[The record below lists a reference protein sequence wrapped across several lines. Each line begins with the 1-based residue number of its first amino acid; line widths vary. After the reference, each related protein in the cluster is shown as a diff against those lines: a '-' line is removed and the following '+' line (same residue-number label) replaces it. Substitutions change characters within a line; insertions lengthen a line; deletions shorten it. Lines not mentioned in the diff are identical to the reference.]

1 MKYFNRALRAPCR
14 GLRGLA
20 LSALS
25 TLWLLASA
33 GTVCAQANYPN
44 RPIRMIV
51 PFAPGGP
58 TDIIARVMAAK
69 LTEALG
75 QQVVIDNR
83 GGAGGNIGMALAA
96 RAVGDGYTVLM
107 VSSSLMVN
115 PSLYAKPGFDPVKDF
130 VPITCVA
137 ASSNIITAHPS
148 QPFKNAKELVA
159 AVKASPGKFNY
170 ASPGAGTTPHL
181 SGELLRL
188 SLGIDIAHIP
198 YTGAGPVVQAVLAN
212 QVTTGITAVPPAAPH
227 IKAGSMR
234 GIAVLAPKR
243 AANIPD
249 VLTAIEAGVSG
260 IDSDTKQG
268 FLAPAGTPQVIV
280 DRLHR
285 EVVKLMHL
293 PDVKERMAALG
304 FDVVADTQQEFAR
317 TVHDEIAKWG
327 KAIRAA
333 KIKVE

>member
-1 MKYFNRALRAPCR
+1 MISRTGITAAV
-14 GLRGLA
+14 LA
-20 LSALS
+20 AV
-25 TLWLLASA
+25 TAS
-33 GTVCAQANYPN
+33 VCVHAQQYPN
-44 RPIRMIV
+44 RPIRVIV

-58 TDIIARVMAAK
+58 TDIIGRVMAAK

-83 GGAGGNIGMALAA
+83 GGAGGNIGMAMAA
-96 RAVGDGYTVLM
+96 RAANDGYTFLL

-130 VPITCVA
+130 MPITCVA
-137 ASSNIITAHPS
+137 ASSNIVHAHPS

-159 AVKASPGKFNY
+159 AVKGSPGKFNY

-188 SLGIDIAHIP
+188 SFGIDIAHIP

-243 AANIPD
+243 SANIPD
-249 VLTAIEAGVSG
+249 VPTATETGVNG

-268 FLAPAGTPQVIV
+268 FLAPAGTPKAIV
-280 DRLHR
+280 DRMHR
-285 EVVKLMHL
+285 EVVKLMQL

-304 FDVVADTQQEFAR
+304 FDIVADSQAEFAK
-317 TVHDEIAKWG
+317 TVNDEIAKWG

-333 KIKVE
+333 NIRVE

>member
-1 MKYFNRALRAPCR
+1 M
-14 GLRGLA
+14 LA
-20 LSALS
+20 AA
-25 TLWLLASA
+25 T
-33 GTVCAQANYPN
+33 TVAAHAQQQYPN
-44 RPIRMIV
+44 RPIRVIV

-58 TDIIARVMAAK
+58 TDIISRIVAAK

-75 QQVVIDNR
+75 QQVVIDTR
-83 GGAGGNIGMALAA
+83 AGAGGNIGMALAA
-96 RAVGDGYTVLM
+96 RAPADGYTFLM

-115 PSLYAKPGFDPVKDF
+115 PSLYSKPGFDALKDF

-137 ASSNIITAHPS
+137 ASPNIITAHPS
-148 QPFKNAKELVA
+148 QPFRNAKELVA
-159 AVKASPGKFNY
+159 VVKAHPGKYNY

-198 YTGAGPVVQAVLAN
+198 YTGAGPVMQAVLGN
-212 QVTTGITAVPPAAPH
+212 QVTTGITAVPPVAPQ
-227 IKAGSMR
+227 IKAGSIR
-234 GIAVLAPKR
+234 GIAVTAPKR

-249 VLTAIEAGVSG
+249 VPTASEFGVTG

-268 FLAPAGTPQVIV
+268 FLAPMGTPKPII

-285 EVVKLMHL
+285 EVIKVMQL
-293 PDVKERMAALG
+293 PDVKERMVTLG
-304 FDVVADTQQEFAR
+304 FDIVADSQAEFAK
-317 TVHDEIAKWG
+317 TVNEEIAKWG

-333 KIKVE
+333 NIRVE

>member
-1 MKYFNRALRAPCR
+1 MFISPKQIPA
-14 GLRGLA
+14 GLLLA
-20 LSALS
+20 L
-25 TLWLLASA
+25 TLVA
-33 GTVCAQANYPN
+33 GAHAQQYPV
-44 RPIRMIV
+44 RPIRVIV

-58 TDIIARVMAAK
+58 TDIIGRVMAAK

-83 GGAGGNIGMALAA
+83 GGAGGNIGMAMAA
-96 RAVGDGYTVLM
+96 RAANDGYTFLL

-115 PSLYAKPGFDPVKDF
+115 PSLYAKPGFDPIKDF
-130 VPITCVA
+130 IPITCVA

-148 QPFKNAKELVA
+148 QPFRNAKELVA

-181 SGELLRL
+181 SGELMRL

-198 YTGAGPVVQAVLAN
+198 YTGAGPVVGAVLAN

-243 AANIPD
+243 SANIPD
-249 VLTAIEAGVSG
+249 VPTAIESGVAG

-268 FLAPAGTPQVIV
+268 FLAPAGTPKEIV
-280 DRLHR
+280 DRMHR
-285 EVVKLMHL
+285 EVMKLMQL
-293 PDVKERMAALG
+293 PDVKDRMATLG
-304 FDVVADTQQEFAR
+304 FDIVADSQQDFAR
-317 TVHDEIAKWG
+317 TVNEEIAKWG

-333 KIKVE
+333 KIRVE

>member
-1 MKYFNRALRAPCR
+1 MIKRLQGVAA
-14 GLRGLA
+14 GL
-20 LSALS
+20 
-25 TLWLLASA
+25 LLACA
-33 GTVCAQANYPN
+33 GIAPAQAQTPAYPV
-44 RPIRMIV
+44 RPIRVIV

-58 TDIIARVMAAK
+58 TDIIGRVMAAK
-69 LTEALG
+69 LAEALG

-83 GGAGGNIGMALAA
+83 GGAGGNIGMAMAA
-96 RAVGDGYTVLM
+96 RAANDGYTFLL

-115 PSLYAKPGFDPVKDF
+115 PSLYAKPGFDPIKDF
-130 VPITCVA
+130 IPITCVA

-148 QPFKNAKELVA
+148 QPFRNAKELVA

-181 SGELLRL
+181 SGELMRL

-198 YTGAGPVVQAVLAN
+198 YTGAGPVVGAVLAN

-227 IKAGSMR
+227 IKAGSIR

-243 AANIPD
+243 SANIPD
-249 VLTAIEAGVSG
+249 VPTAIESGVAG

-268 FLAPAGTPQVIV
+268 FLAPAGTPKPVI
-280 DRLHR
+280 DRMHR
-285 EVVKLMHL
+285 EVMKLMQL

-304 FDVVADTQQEFAR
+304 FDIVADSQQEFAR
-317 TVHDEIAKWG
+317 TVNEEIAKWG
-327 KAIRAA
+327 KAIREA
-333 KIKVE
+333 KIRVE

>member
-1 MKYFNRALRAPCR
+1 MALAACV
-14 GLRGLA
+14 A
-20 LSALS
+20 VHHA
-25 TLWLLASA
+25 A
-33 GTVCAQANYPN
+33 AQPAATGAAQPYPT
-44 RPIRMIV
+44 RPIRVIV

-58 TDIIARVMAAK
+58 TDIIGRVMAAK

-83 GGAGGNIGMALAA
+83 GGAGGNIGMAMAA
-96 RAVGDGYTVLM
+96 RAANDGYTFLL

-115 PSLYAKPGFDPVKDF
+115 PSLYAKPGFDPIKDF
-130 VPITCVA
+130 MPITCVA
-137 ASSNIITAHPS
+137 ASANIITAHPS
-148 QPFKNAKELVA
+148 QPFRNAKELIA
-159 AVKASPGKFNY
+159 AVKANPGKFNY
-170 ASPGAGTTPHL
+170 GSPGAGTTPHL

-212 QVTTGITAVPPAAPH
+212 QVTTGITAVPPMAPH
-227 IKAGSMR
+227 IKAGSIR

-243 AANIPD
+243 SANIPD
-249 VLTAIEAGVSG
+249 VPTAIETGVAG

-268 FLAPAGTPQVIV
+268 FLAPAGTPKEIV
-280 DRLHR
+280 DRMHR
-285 EVVKLMHL
+285 EVMKLMQL

-304 FDVVADTQQEFAR
+304 FDIVADSQQAFAQ
-317 TVHDEIAKWG
+317 TVREEIAKWG
-327 KAIRAA
+327 KAIREA

>member
-1 MKYFNRALRAPCR
+1 MKKSKLARAIL
-14 GLRGLA
+14 LTLT
-20 LSALS
+20 LSAAIAHTHAQPAS
-25 TLWLLASA
+25 TGS
-33 GTVCAQANYPN
+33 GQAYPT
-44 RPIRMIV
+44 RPIRVIV

-58 TDIIARVMAAK
+58 TDIIGRVMAAK

-83 GGAGGNIGMALAA
+83 AGAGGNIGMGLAA
-96 RAVGDGYTVLM
+96 RAAGDGYTFLL

-130 VPITCVA
+130 IPITCVA

-148 QPFKNAKELVA
+148 QPFRNAKELVA
-159 AVKASPGKFNY
+159 AVKANPGKFNY

-212 QVTTGITAVPPAAPH
+212 QVTTGITAVPPVAPH
-227 IKAGSMR
+227 IKAGSIR
-234 GIAVLAPKR
+234 GIAVTAPKR
-243 AANIPD
+243 VANLPD
-249 VLTAIEAGVSG
+249 VPTASEVGVNG

-268 FLAPAGTPQVIV
+268 FLAPAGTPKDIV
-280 DRLHR
+280 ERMHR
-285 EVVKLMHL
+285 EVMKLMQL
-293 PDVKERMAALG
+293 QDVKERMAALG
-304 FDVVADTQQEFAR
+304 FDIVADSQQEFSK
-317 TVHDEIAKWG
+317 TVHEEIAKWG

>member
-1 MKYFNRALRAPCR
+1 MTKVERFSAAL
-14 GLRGLA
+14 L
-20 LSALS
+20 
-25 TLWLLASA
+25 LLAGVSA
-33 GTVCAQANYPN
+33 GAQAQAPAFPQ
-44 RPIRMIV
+44 RPLRVIV

-58 TDIIARVMAAK
+58 TDIVGRVMAAK

-83 GGAGGNIGMALAA
+83 GGAGGNIGMAMAA
-96 RAVGDGYTVLM
+96 RAANDGYTYLL

-115 PSLYAKPGFDPVKDF
+115 PSLYAKPGFDPLKDF
-130 VPITCVA
+130 IPITCVA

-148 QPFKNAKELVA
+148 QPFRNARELVA

-212 QVTTGITAVPPAAPH
+212 QVTSGITAVPPMAPH
-227 IKAGSMR
+227 IKAGSVR
-234 GIAVLAPKR
+234 GIAVLASR
-243 AANIPD
+243 RSANIPD
-249 VLTAIEAGVSG
+249 VPTALESGVSG

-268 FLAPAGTPQVIV
+268 FLAPAGTPKDIV
-280 DRLHR
+280 DRMHR
-285 EVVKLMHL
+285 EVIKLMQL

-304 FDVVADTQQEFAR
+304 FDIVADSQSAFAQ
-317 TVHDEIAKWG
+317 TVRDEIAKWG

-333 KIKVE
+333 NIKVE

>member
-1 MKYFNRALRAPCR
+1 MIKRKKVIAGAV
-14 GLRGLA
+14 LA
-20 LSALS
+20 MAVN
-25 TLWLLASA
+25 
-33 GTVCAQANYPN
+33 VCAQAQPTSTSAGQAFPN
-44 RPIRMIV
+44 RPLRVIV

-58 TDIIARVMAAK
+58 TDIIGRVMAAK

-83 GGAGGNIGMALAA
+83 SGAGGNIGMAMAA
-96 RAVGDGYTVLM
+96 RAANDGYTYLL

-115 PSLYAKPGFDPVKDF
+115 PSLYAKPGFDPIKDF
-130 VPITCVA
+130 IPITCVA

-148 QPFKNAKELVA
+148 QPFRNAKDLVA

-212 QVTTGITAVPPAAPH
+212 QVTTGITAVPPMAPH
-227 IKAGSMR
+227 VKAGSIR
-234 GIAVLAPKR
+234 GIAVLASR
-243 AANIPD
+243 RSANIPD
-249 VLTAIEAGVSG
+249 VPTAVESGVSG

-268 FLAPAGTPQVIV
+268 FLAPAGTPKEIV
-280 DRLHR
+280 DRMHR
-285 EVVKLMHL
+285 EVVKLMQL
-293 PDVKERMAALG
+293 PDVKDRMAALG
-304 FDVVADTQQEFAR
+304 FDIVADSQAAFAQ
-317 TVHDEIAKWG
+317 TVREEIAKWG
-327 KAIRAA
+327 KAIRDA

>member
-1 MKYFNRALRAPCR
+1 MKIDVIGTCAGALF
-14 GLRGLA
+14 A
-20 LSALS
+20 LMI
-25 TLWLLASA
+25 LAS
-33 GTVCAQANYPN
+33 TNLQAQPYPT
-44 RPIRMIV
+44 RPIRVIV

-58 TDIIARVMAAK
+58 TDIIGRVMAAK

-83 GGAGGNIGMALAA
+83 GGAGGNIGMGLAA
-96 RAVGDGYTVLM
+96 RAAGDGYTFLL

-115 PSLYAKPGFDPVKDF
+115 PSLYAKPGFDPIKDF
-130 VPITCVA
+130 IPITCVA
-137 ASSNIITAHPS
+137 ASSNIITAHAS

-159 AVKASPGKFNY
+159 AIKASSGKFNY

-188 SLGIDIAHIP
+188 SLGLDIAHIP

-212 QVTTGITAVPPAAPH
+212 QVSIGFTAVPPMAPH
-227 IKAGSMR
+227 IKSGSIR

-243 AANIPD
+243 ASNIPD
-249 VLTAIEAGVSG
+249 VPTAIEAGVSG

-268 FLAPAGTPQVIV
+268 FLAPAGTPKEVV
-280 DRLHR
+280 DRMHR
-285 EVVKLMHL
+285 EVMKLMQM

-304 FDVVADTQQEFAR
+304 FDIVADSQQEFAK
-317 TVHDEIAKWG
+317 TVRDEIAKWG
-327 KAIRAA
+327 KAIRDA

>member
-1 MKYFNRALRAPCR
+1 MKRQLIAQAAL
-14 GLRGLA
+14 LA
-20 LSALS
+20 LATGLGN
-25 TLWLLASA
+25 AY
-33 GTVCAQANYPN
+33 AQQQQYPN
-44 RPIRMIV
+44 RPIRVIV

-58 TDIIARVMAAK
+58 TDIIGRVMAAK

-83 GGAGGNIGMALAA
+83 GGAGGNIGMGMAA
-96 RAVGDGYTVLM
+96 RAANDGYTFLL

-130 VPITCVA
+130 MPITCVA
-137 ASSNIITAHPS
+137 ASSNIIHAHPS

-159 AVKASPGKFNY
+159 VVKASPGKFNY

-188 SLGIDIAHIP
+188 TLGIDIAHIP

-243 AANIPD
+243 SANIPD
-249 VLTAIEAGVSG
+249 VPTAIEAGVSG

-268 FLAPAGTPQVIV
+268 FLAPAGTPSSI
-280 DRLHR
+280 
-285 EVVKLMHL
+285 
-293 PDVKERMAALG
+293 ACI
-304 FDVVADTQQEFAR
+304 AR
-317 TVHDEIAKWG
+317 W
-327 KAIRAA
+327 
-333 KIKVE
+333 

>member
-1 MKYFNRALRAPCR
+1 MRRRRAGAALVM
-14 GLRGLA
+14 LA
-20 LSALS
+20 VAATAVPAAVSAQ
-25 TLWLLASA
+25 T
-33 GTVCAQANYPN
+33 YPT
-44 RPIRMIV
+44 RPIRVIV

-58 TDIIARVMAAK
+58 TDIIGRVMAAK

-96 RAVGDGYTVLM
+96 RAPNDGYTFLL

-115 PSLYAKPGFDPVKDF
+115 PSLYAKPGFDPIQDF
-130 VPITCVA
+130 IPITCVA
-137 ASSNIITAHPS
+137 ASPNIITAHPS
-148 QPFKNAKELVA
+148 QPFRNAKELVA

-170 ASPGAGTTPHL
+170 GSPGAGTTPHL

-212 QVTTGITAVPPAAPH
+212 QVTTGITAVPPMAPH
-227 IKAGSMR
+227 IKAGSIR

-243 AANIPD
+243 SSNIPD
-249 VLTAIEAGVSG
+249 VPTAVEVGVSG

-268 FLAPAGTPQVIV
+268 FLAPAGTPKDIV

-285 EVVKLMHL
+285 EVLKLMQL
-293 PDVKERMAALG
+293 PDVKDRMAALG
-304 FDVVADTQQEFAR
+304 FDVVADSQQAFAQ
-317 TVHDEIAKWG
+317 TVREEIAKWG
-327 KAIRAA
+327 KAIREA

>member
-1 MKYFNRALRAPCR
+1 
-14 GLRGLA
+14 
-20 LSALS
+20 
-25 TLWLLASA
+25 
-33 GTVCAQANYPN
+33 
-44 RPIRMIV
+44 MIV

-58 TDIIARVMAAK
+58 TDIISRIVAAK

-83 GGAGGNIGMALAA
+83 AGAGGNIGMALAA
-96 RAVGDGYTVLM
+96 RAPADGYTFLM

-115 PSLYAKPGFDPVKDF
+115 QSLYSKPGFDAVKDF
-130 VPITCVA
+130 IPITCVA
-137 ASSNIITAHPS
+137 ASPNIITAHPS
-148 QPFKNAKELVA
+148 QPFRNAKELVA
-159 AVKASPGKFNY
+159 VVKAHPGKYNY

-198 YTGAGPVVQAVLAN
+198 YTGAGPVMQAVLGN
-212 QVTTGITAVPPAAPH
+212 QVTTGITAVPPVAPQ
-227 IKAGSMR
+227 IKAGSIR
-234 GIAVLAPKR
+234 GIAVTAPKR

-249 VLTAIEAGVSG
+249 VPTASEFGVTG

-268 FLAPAGTPQVIV
+268 FLAPMGTPKPII

-285 EVVKLMHL
+285 EVIKVMQL
-293 PDVKERMAALG
+293 PDVKERMVTLG
-304 FDVVADTQQEFAR
+304 FDIVADSQAEFAK
-317 TVHDEIAKWG
+317 TVNEEIAKWG

-333 KIKVE
+333 NIRVE

>member
-1 MKYFNRALRAPCR
+1 MCTTARL
-14 GLRGLA
+14 
-20 LSALS
+20 
-25 TLWLLASA
+25 LLAFAACA
-33 GTVCAQANYPN
+33 GAQHAAAQQNFPT
-44 RPIRMIV
+44 RPIRVIV

-58 TDIIARVMAAK
+58 TDIIGRVMAAK

-83 GGAGGNIGMALAA
+83 GGAGGNIGMAMAA
-96 RAVGDGYTVLM
+96 RAANDGYTFLL

-115 PSLYAKPGFDPVKDF
+115 PSLYAKPGFDPIKDF
-130 VPITCVA
+130 IPITCVA
-137 ASSNIITAHPS
+137 ASANIISAHAS
-148 QPFKNAKELVA
+148 QPFRNAKELIA

-181 SGELLRL
+181 SGELMRL

-212 QVTTGITAVPPAAPH
+212 QVTTGITAVPPVAPH
-227 IKAGSMR
+227 IKAGTVR

-243 AANIPD
+243 SANIPD
-249 VLTAIEAGVSG
+249 VPTAIESGVAG

-268 FLAPAGTPQVIV
+268 FLAPAGTPKPII
-280 DRLHR
+280 DRMHR
-285 EVVKLMHL
+285 EVMKLMQL
-293 PDVKERMAALG
+293 PDVKDRMAALG
-304 FDVVADTQQEFAR
+304 FDIVADTQQEFAK
-317 TVHDEIAKWG
+317 TVNEEIAKWG
-327 KAIRAA
+327 KAIREA

>member
-1 MKYFNRALRAPCR
+1 MLMMMTARCFTAGAA
-14 GLRGLA
+14 LA
-20 LSALS
+20 LSVA
-25 TLWLLASA
+25 A
-33 GTVCAQANYPN
+33 GFNAQAQPYPN
-44 RPIRMIV
+44 RPLRVIV

-58 TDIIARVMAAK
+58 TDIIGRVMAAK

-83 GGAGGNIGMALAA
+83 GGAGGNIGMAMAA
-96 RAVGDGYTVLM
+96 RAANDGYTFLL

-115 PSLYAKPGFDPVKDF
+115 PSLYARPGFDPVKDF
-130 VPITCVA
+130 IPITCVA

-148 QPFKNAKELVA
+148 QPFRNAKELVA

-181 SGELLRL
+181 SGELMRL

-198 YTGAGPVVQAVLAN
+198 YTGAGPVVGAVLAN

-227 IKAGSMR
+227 IKAGSLR

-243 AANIPD
+243 SANIPD
-249 VLTAIEAGVSG
+249 VPTATESGVNG

-268 FLAPAGTPQVIV
+268 FLAPAGTPKEIV
-280 DRLHR
+280 DRMHR
-285 EVVKLMHL
+285 EVMKLMQL
-293 PDVKERMAALG
+293 PDVKERMATLG
-304 FDVVADTQQEFAR
+304 FDIVADSQQAFAQ
-317 TVHDEIAKWG
+317 TVREEIAKWG
-327 KAIRAA
+327 KAIREA

>member
-1 MKYFNRALRAPCR
+1 MIKTKGAVV
-14 GLRGLA
+14 GL
-20 LSALS
+20 
-25 TLWLLASA
+25 LLAVSA
-33 GTVCAQANYPN
+33 SVCAQPFPN
-44 RPIRMIV
+44 RPIRLIV

-58 TDIIARVMAAK
+58 TDIIGRVMAAK

-83 GGAGGNIGMALAA
+83 GGAGGNIGMAMAA
-96 RAVGDGYTVLM
+96 RAANDGYTYML

-115 PSLYAKPGFDPVKDF
+115 PSLYAKPGFDPIKDF
-130 VPITCVA
+130 IPITCVA

-148 QPFKNAKELVA
+148 QPFRNAKELVA

-170 ASPGAGTTPHL
+170 GSPGAGTTPHL

-212 QVTTGITAVPPAAPH
+212 QVTTGITAVPPTAPH

-234 GIAVLAPKR
+234 GIAVLASKR
-243 AANIPD
+243 SGNIPD
-249 VLTAIEAGVSG
+249 VPTAQESGVNG

-268 FLAPAGTPQVIV
+268 LLAPAGTPKEIV
-280 DRLHR
+280 DRMHR
-285 EVVKLMHL
+285 EVIKLMQL
-293 PDVKERMAALG
+293 PDVKDRMAALG
-304 FDVVADTQQEFAR
+304 FDIVADSQQAFAQ
-317 TVHDEIAKWG
+317 TVREEIAKWG

-333 KIKVE
+333 NIKVE

>member
-1 MKYFNRALRAPCR
+1 MIRLKSVAASLV
-14 GLRGLA
+14 LA
-20 LSALS
+20 AAA
-25 TLWLLASA
+25 TLAA
-33 GTVCAQANYPN
+33 HAQQYPN
-44 RPIRMIV
+44 RPIRVIV

-58 TDIIARVMAAK
+58 TDIISRIVAAK

-83 GGAGGNIGMALAA
+83 AGAGGNIGMALAA
-96 RAVGDGYTVLM
+96 RAPADGYTFLM

-115 PSLYAKPGFDPVKDF
+115 QSLYSKPGFDAVKDF
-130 VPITCVA
+130 IPITCVA
-137 ASSNIITAHPS
+137 ASPNIITAHPS

-159 AVKASPGKFNY
+159 VVKANPGKYNY

-198 YTGAGPVVQAVLAN
+198 YTGAGPVMQAVLGN
-212 QVTTGITAVPPAAPH
+212 QVTTGITAVPPVAPQ
-227 IKAGSMR
+227 IKAGSIR
-234 GIAVLAPKR
+234 GIAVTAPKR

-249 VLTAIEAGVSG
+249 VPTASEFGVTG

-268 FLAPAGTPQVIV
+268 FLAPMGTPKPII

-285 EVVKLMHL
+285 EVIKVMQL
-293 PDVKERMAALG
+293 PDVKERMVTLG
-304 FDVVADTQQEFAR
+304 FDIVADSQAEFAK
-317 TVHDEIAKWG
+317 TVNEEIAKWG

-333 KIKVE
+333 NIRVE

>member
-1 MKYFNRALRAPCR
+1 MIKKSHSITA
-14 GLRGLA
+14 GL
-20 LSALS
+20 
-25 TLWLLASA
+25 LLACA
-33 GTVCAQANYPN
+33 GIAPLQAQTYPV
-44 RPIRMIV
+44 RPIRVIV

-58 TDIIARVMAAK
+58 TDIIGRVMAVK

-83 GGAGGNIGMALAA
+83 GGAGGNIGLAMAA
-96 RAVGDGYTVLM
+96 RAANDGYTFLL

-130 VPITCVA
+130 IAITCVA
-137 ASSNIITAHPS
+137 ASSNIITAHAS

-159 AVKASPGKFNY
+159 LVKANPGKYNY

-212 QVTTGITAVPPAAPH
+212 QVTTGITAVPPVVPH
-227 IKAGSMR
+227 IKAGSIR

-243 AANIPD
+243 SANIPD
-249 VLTAIEAGVSG
+249 VPTAVEVGVSG

-268 FLAPAGTPQVIV
+268 FLAPAGTPKPII
-280 DRLHR
+280 DRMHR

-304 FDVVADTQQEFAR
+304 FDIVADSQQEFAR
-317 TVHDEIAKWG
+317 TVNEEIAKWG
-327 KAIRAA
+327 KTIREA
-333 KIKVE
+333 KIRVE

>member
-1 MKYFNRALRAPCR
+1 MTLRTPAR
-14 GLRGLA
+14 VLLA
-20 LSALS
+20 LA
-25 TLWLLASA
+25 ACV
-33 GTVCAQANYPN
+33 GAQHAAAQQNYPT
-44 RPIRMIV
+44 RPIRVIV

-58 TDIIARVMAAK
+58 TDIIGRVMAAK

-83 GGAGGNIGMALAA
+83 GGAGGNIGMAMAA
-96 RAVGDGYTVLM
+96 RAANDGYTFLL

-115 PSLYAKPGFDPVKDF
+115 PSLYAKPGFDPIKDF
-130 VPITCVA
+130 IPITCVA
-137 ASSNIITAHPS
+137 ASSNIISAHAS

-188 SLGIDIAHIP
+188 TLGIDIAHIP

-212 QVTTGITAVPPAAPH
+212 QVTTGITAVPPVAPH
-227 IKAGSMR
+227 IKAGTVR

-243 AANIPD
+243 SANIPD
-249 VLTAIEAGVSG
+249 VPTAIESGVAGV
-260 IDSDTKQG
+260 DSDTKQG
-268 FLAPAGTPQVIV
+268 FLAPAGTPKPII
-280 DRLHR
+280 DRMHR
-285 EVVKLMHL
+285 EVMKLMQL

-304 FDVVADTQQEFAR
+304 FDIVADTQQEFAR
-317 TVHDEIAKWG
+317 TVNEEIAKWG
-327 KAIRAA
+327 KAIREA

>member
-1 MKYFNRALRAPCR
+1 MNRQTFIGAALIACAVTS
-14 GLRGLA
+14 GLVQ
-20 LSALS
+20 
-25 TLWLLASA
+25 TQ
-33 GTVCAQANYPN
+33 AQAQSQPYPT
-44 RPIRMIV
+44 RPIRVIV

-58 TDIIARVMAAK
+58 TDIIGRVMAAK

-83 GGAGGNIGMALAA
+83 GGAGGNFGMTLAA
-96 RAVGDGYTVLM
+96 RAPNDGYTFLL

-115 PSLYAKPGFDPVKDF
+115 PSLYAKPGFDPIKDF
-130 VPITCVA
+130 IPITCVA

-148 QPFKNAKELVA
+148 QPFRNAKELVA
-159 AVKASPGKFNY
+159 AVKANPGKFNY
-170 ASPGAGTTPHL
+170 GSPGAGTTPHL

-212 QVTTGITAVPPAAPH
+212 QVTTGITAVPPMAPH
-227 IKAGSMR
+227 IKAGSVR

-243 AANIPD
+243 ASNIPD
-249 VLTAIEAGVSG
+249 VPTAIEVGIAG

-268 FLAPAGTPQVIV
+268 FLAPAGTPKPIIE
-280 DRLHR
+280 RMHR
-285 EVVKLMHL
+285 EVVKLMQL

-304 FDVVADTQQEFAR
+304 FDIVADSQQEFAR
-317 TVHDEIAKWG
+317 TVNEEIAKWG
-327 KAIRAA
+327 KAIRDA

>member
-1 MKYFNRALRAPCR
+1 MIRLKSVAASLV
-14 GLRGLA
+14 LA
-20 LSALS
+20 AAA
-25 TLWLLASA
+25 TLAA
-33 GTVCAQANYPN
+33 HAQQYPN
-44 RPIRMIV
+44 RPIRVIV

-58 TDIIARVMAAK
+58 TDLISRIVAAK

-83 GGAGGNIGMALAA
+83 AGAGGNIGMALAA
-96 RAVGDGYTVLM
+96 RAPTDGYTFLM

-115 PSLYAKPGFDPVKDF
+115 QSLYSKPGFDAVKDF
-130 VPITCVA
+130 IPITCVA
-137 ASSNIITAHPS
+137 ASPNIITAHPS

-159 AVKASPGKFNY
+159 VVKANPGKYNY

-198 YTGAGPVVQAVLAN
+198 YTGAGPVMQAVLGN
-212 QVTTGITAVPPAAPH
+212 QVTTGITAVPPVAPQ
-227 IKAGSMR
+227 IKAGSIR
-234 GIAVLAPKR
+234 GIAVTAPKR

-249 VLTAIEAGVSG
+249 VPTASEFGVTG

-268 FLAPAGTPQVIV
+268 FLAPMGTPKPII

-285 EVVKLMHL
+285 EVIKVMQL
-293 PDVKERMAALG
+293 PDVKERMVTLG
-304 FDVVADTQQEFAR
+304 FDIVADSQAEFAK
-317 TVHDEIAKWG
+317 TVNEEIAKWG

-333 KIKVE
+333 NIRVE

>member
-1 MKYFNRALRAPCR
+1 MIKRKKVIAGAV
-14 GLRGLA
+14 LA
-20 LSALS
+20 MAVN
-25 TLWLLASA
+25 
-33 GTVCAQANYPN
+33 VCAQAQPTSTSAGQAFPN
-44 RPIRMIV
+44 RPLRVIV

-58 TDIIARVMAAK
+58 TDIIGRVMAAK

-83 GGAGGNIGMALAA
+83 GGAGGNIGMAMAA
-96 RAVGDGYTVLM
+96 RAANDGYTYLL

-115 PSLYAKPGFDPVKDF
+115 PSLYAKPGFDPIKDF
-130 VPITCVA
+130 IPITCVA

-148 QPFKNAKELVA
+148 QPFRNAKDLVA

-212 QVTTGITAVPPAAPH
+212 QVTTGITAVPPMAPH
-227 IKAGSMR
+227 IKAGSIR
-234 GIAVLAPKR
+234 GIAVLASR
-243 AANIPD
+243 RSANIPE
-249 VLTAIEAGVSG
+249 VPTAVESGVSG

-268 FLAPAGTPQVIV
+268 FLAPAGTPKEIV
-280 DRLHR
+280 DRMHR
-285 EVVKLMHL
+285 EVVKLMQL
-293 PDVKERMAALG
+293 PDVKDRMAALG
-304 FDVVADTQQEFAR
+304 FDIVADSQAAFAQ
-317 TVHDEIAKWG
+317 TVREEIAKWG
-327 KAIRAA
+327 KAIRDA

>member
-1 MKYFNRALRAPCR
+1 MIKRKKVIAGAV
-14 GLRGLA
+14 LA
-20 LSALS
+20 MAVN
-25 TLWLLASA
+25 
-33 GTVCAQANYPN
+33 VCAQAQPTSTSAGQAFPN
-44 RPIRMIV
+44 RPLRVIV

-58 TDIIARVMAAK
+58 TDIIGRVMAAK

-83 GGAGGNIGMALAA
+83 GGAGGNIGMAMAA
-96 RAVGDGYTVLM
+96 RAANDGYTYLL

-115 PSLYAKPGFDPVKDF
+115 PSLYAKPGFDPIKDF
-130 VPITCVA
+130 IPITCVA

-148 QPFKNAKELVA
+148 QPFRNAKDLVA

-212 QVTTGITAVPPAAPH
+212 QVTTGITAVPPMAPH
-227 IKAGSMR
+227 IKAGSIR
-234 GIAVLAPKR
+234 GIAVLASR
-243 AANIPD
+243 RSANIPD
-249 VLTAIEAGVSG
+249 VPTAVESGVSG

-268 FLAPAGTPQVIV
+268 FLAPAGTPKEIV
-280 DRLHR
+280 DRMHR
-285 EVVKLMHL
+285 EVVKLMQL
-293 PDVKERMAALG
+293 PDVKDRMAALG
-304 FDVVADTQQEFAR
+304 FDIVADSQAAFAQ
-317 TVHDEIAKWG
+317 TVREEIAKWG
-327 KAIRAA
+327 KAIRDA

>member
-1 MKYFNRALRAPCR
+1 M
-14 GLRGLA
+14 LA
-20 LSALS
+20 AA
-25 TLWLLASA
+25 T
-33 GTVCAQANYPN
+33 TVAAHAQQQYPN
-44 RPIRMIV
+44 RPIRVIV

-58 TDIIARVMAAK
+58 TDIISRIVAAK

-83 GGAGGNIGMALAA
+83 AGAGGNIGMALAA
-96 RAVGDGYTVLM
+96 RAPADGYTFLM

-115 PSLYAKPGFDPVKDF
+115 QSLYSKPGFDAVKDF
-130 VPITCVA
+130 IPITCVA
-137 ASSNIITAHPS
+137 ASPNIITAHPS

-159 AVKASPGKFNY
+159 VVKANPGKYNY

-198 YTGAGPVVQAVLAN
+198 YTGAGPVMQAVLGN
-212 QVTTGITAVPPAAPH
+212 QVTTGITAVPPVAPQ
-227 IKAGSMR
+227 IKAGSIR
-234 GIAVLAPKR
+234 GIAVTAPKR

-249 VLTAIEAGVSG
+249 VPTASEFGVTG

-268 FLAPAGTPQVIV
+268 FLAPMGTPKPII

-285 EVVKLMHL
+285 EVIKVMQL
-293 PDVKERMAALG
+293 PDVKERMVTLG
-304 FDVVADTQQEFAR
+304 FDIVADSQAEFAK
-317 TVHDEIAKWG
+317 TVNEEIAKWG

-333 KIKVE
+333 NIRVE

>member
-1 MKYFNRALRAPCR
+1 MIILPKHFPV
-14 GLRGLA
+14 GLLLA
-20 LSALS
+20 LTLAAGAHAQPAS
-25 TLWLLASA
+25 TGS
-33 GTVCAQANYPN
+33 GQAYPV
-44 RPIRMIV
+44 RPIRVIV

-58 TDIIARVMAAK
+58 TDIIGRVMAAK

-83 GGAGGNIGMALAA
+83 GGAGGNIGMAMAA
-96 RAVGDGYTVLM
+96 RAANDGYTFLL

-115 PSLYAKPGFDPVKDF
+115 PSLYAKPGFDPIKDF
-130 VPITCVA
+130 IPITCVA

-148 QPFKNAKELVA
+148 QPFRNAKELVA
-159 AVKASPGKFNY
+159 AVKASPGKYNY

-181 SGELLRL
+181 SGELMRL

-198 YTGAGPVVQAVLAN
+198 YTGAGPVVGAVLAN

-243 AANIPD
+243 SANIPD
-249 VLTAIEAGVSG
+249 VPTATESGVNG

-268 FLAPAGTPQVIV
+268 FLAPAGTPKEVV
-280 DRLHR
+280 DRMHR
-285 EVVKLMHL
+285 EVMKLMQL
-293 PDVKERMAALG
+293 PDVKDRMATLG
-304 FDVVADTQQEFAR
+304 FDIVADSQAAFAQ
-317 TVHDEIAKWG
+317 TVREEIAKWG
-327 KAIRAA
+327 KAIREA
-333 KIKVE
+333 KIRVE